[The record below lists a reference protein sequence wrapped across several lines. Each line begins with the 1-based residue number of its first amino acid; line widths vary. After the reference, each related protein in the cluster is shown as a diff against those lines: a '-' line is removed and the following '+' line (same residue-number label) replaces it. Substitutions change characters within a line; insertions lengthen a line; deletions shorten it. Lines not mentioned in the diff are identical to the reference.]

1 MTTLSEETPP
11 QSGAA
16 QNPAEPLVR
25 PARLRRIECE
35 SAPSVGASRGNAGRC
50 RGGGDPRY
58 AGPAN
63 LPARA

>member
-1 MTTLSEETPP
+1 MTTLSEEAPP

-16 QNPAEPLVR
+16 QSPAEPLVR
-25 PARLRRIECE
+25 SARIRRIECD
-35 SAPSVGASRGNAGRC
+35 SAPPAGRGRGNAGRC

-63 LPARA
+63 GLARA